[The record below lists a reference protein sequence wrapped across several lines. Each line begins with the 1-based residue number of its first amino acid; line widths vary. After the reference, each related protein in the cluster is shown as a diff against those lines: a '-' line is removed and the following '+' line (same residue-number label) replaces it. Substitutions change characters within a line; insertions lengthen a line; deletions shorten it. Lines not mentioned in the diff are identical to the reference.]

1 MRERRYIEPLVG
13 VETLA
18 DSLDIRKNP
27 LAAAGLAAVGGLAT
41 GIGSEATRIAQEKV
55 EQATKDLQSSQK
67 TDADRAKRA
76 KTQEGQGAEIE
87 GMNNS
92 QSSSPSADVDE
103 KVSAPTEDG
112 LPTDIQLSLDK
123 NWFLNN
129 FGMTGSEMASL
140 LIQKQEL
147 EALDALYPLLL
158 AEKRAIIS
166 SFPGVSPHLVKQLP
180 LTDVDYDRLN
190 RYSERL
196 GIPFR
201 RFVKMWESA
210 NTSEAKNDSYNIWKS
225 VVDADQRISNR
236 ERNILQQCSDLL
248 IRKGALN
255 AHTLKFN
262 GVSASPAEISSL
274 IKSHGFLY
282 DIVSVGVVSK
292 SVGRGLFYDIKRRDV
307 ILKDAPRFLAGL
319 IESGSK
325 VKFDVRSNPRIELNF
340 KAPTAPWYSNA
351 LNKEIGVECVK
362 PSTGG
367 LIIEGEKGVLK
378 ALDMALPHITSEN
391 HEAFMLE
398 KALRHDKNALTVM
411 VHDSLD
417 KKKQVKFLKSKKLS
431 VSEFDLMKEE
441 VMKSG

>member
-41 GIGSEATRIAQEKV
+41 GVGSEATRIAQEKV
-55 EQATKDLQSSQK
+55 EQATKDLQASQK

-103 KVSAPTEDG
+103 EVSAPTEDG
-112 LPTDIQLSLDK
+112 LPTDLQLSLDK
-123 NWFLNN
+123 NWFLHN

-158 AEKRAIIS
+158 AEKRAILS
-166 SFPGVSPHLVKQLP
+166 SFPGVSPHLVKHLP

-201 RFVKMWESA
+201 RFVKMWEAA
-210 NTSEAKNDSYNIWKS
+210 NTSE
-225 VVDADQRISNR
+225 
-236 ERNILQQCSDLL
+236 
-248 IRKGALN
+248 
-255 AHTLKFN
+255 HTATMF
-262 GVSASPAEISSL
+262 
-274 IKSHGFLY
+274 
-282 DIVSVGVVSK
+282 
-292 SVGRGLFYDIKRRDV
+292 
-307 ILKDAPRFLAGL
+307 RFVN
-319 IESGSK
+319 S
-325 VKFDVRSNPRIELNF
+325 
-340 KAPTAPWYSNA
+340 
-351 LNKEIGVECVK
+351 
-362 PSTGG
+362 
-367 LIIEGEKGVLK
+367 
-378 ALDMALPHITSEN
+378 
-391 HEAFMLE
+391 
-398 KALRHDKNALTVM
+398 
-411 VHDSLD
+411 
-417 KKKQVKFLKSKKLS
+417 
-431 VSEFDLMKEE
+431 
-441 VMKSG
+441 